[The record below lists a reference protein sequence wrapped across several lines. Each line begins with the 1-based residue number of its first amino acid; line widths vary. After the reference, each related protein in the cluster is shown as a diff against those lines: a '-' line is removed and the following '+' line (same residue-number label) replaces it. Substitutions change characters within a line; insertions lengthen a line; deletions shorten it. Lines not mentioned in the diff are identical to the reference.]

1 MSKPMTYKGAG
12 VDIAE
17 ADRFI
22 DAIRP
27 LVAATKRP
35 GAIGAIGGFSG
46 LFKAPTKDME
56 EPVLVASTDGV
67 GTKLLVANVVDKH
80 DTIGIDLVAM
90 CVNDIVTCG
99 AEPLFMLDY
108 LATGRLDSRKMA
120 EVVEGIV
127 QGCQEAN
134 CALIGGETAEMPG
147 LYAED
152 DYDLAGFCVGV
163 VDRKKF
169 IDGHTVAV
177 GDVVLGL
184 ASSGIHSN
192 GFSLAR
198 KVFSEDEMRVT
209 WGRQLLKPTQI
220 YVKPVLAL
228 YRAGLVKG
236 LAHITGGGFHDNIP
250 RCLPKGMSAAVDRGA
265 WQVPNLFLEIQ
276 RRGRIE
282 DEEMFHTFNMG
293 IGMAAVVSPDSVAEA
308 QKVLEKFKLKS
319 GVIAEVVKGDNE
331 VIL

>member
-1 MSKPMTYKGAG
+1 MTYKTAG

-17 ADRFI
+17 ANRFVE
-22 DAIRP
+22 AIRP
-27 LVAATKRP
+27 LVATTKRR
-35 GAIGAIGGFSG
+35 GSLGTIGGFGG
-46 LFKAPTKDME
+46 LFKMPMKDMAD
-56 EPVLVASTDGV
+56 PVLVASTDGV

-90 CVNDIVTCG
+90 CVNDIITCG

-108 LATGRLDSRKMA
+108 LATGRLDSRRMA

-127 QGCQEAN
+127 KGCREAN

-147 LYAED
+147 LYSPD
-152 DYDLAGFCVGV
+152 DYDIAGFCVGV
-163 VDRKKF
+163 IDRKKL
-169 IDGHTVAV
+169 IDGHTVKV
-177 GDVVLGL
+177 GDALLGL

-192 GFSLAR
+192 GLSLAR
-198 KVFSEDEMRVT
+198 QVFSEDEMRVT

-228 YRAGLVKG
+228 VNAGIVKA
-236 LAHITGGGFHDNIP
+236 LANITGGGFHGNIP
-250 RCLPKGMSAAVDRGA
+250 RCLPEGMSVEVDRSA

-276 RRGRIE
+276 RRGRVE
-282 DEEMFHTFNMG
+282 DGEMFRTYNMG
-293 IGMAAVVSPDSVAEA
+293 IGMVAIVSAKRVDEA
-308 QKVLEKFKLKS
+308 QKALSKLKLKS
-319 GVIAEVVKGDNE
+319 GVIGKVVEGDGK